1 MSESEI
7 KVALGRIEEKID
19 GLSEVRADHEIR
31 IRSLEKT
38 QWLRTGAISVISLV
52 MAWMARP
59 FFTP

>member
-1 MSESEI
+1 MSDSEI

-19 GLSEVRADHEIR
+19 CHSSTHADHETR
-31 IRSLEKT
+31 IRTLEKT
-38 QWLRTGAISVISLV
+38 QWLRTGAIGIISLV